1 MAMANWIEDMMS
13 TFDEST
19 VDILD
24 FTLTEP
30 SVEIKAMFKL
40 ASMEAGKDESLLS
53 FPSIDKEEAKVV
65 FAIQL
70 YMNRQHVDFD
80 DISIEEYGGEA

>member
-30 SVEIKAMFKL
+30 SVELKVMFNL
-40 ASMEAGKDESLLS
+40 ASMEAGRDEGLLD
-53 FPSIDKEEAKVV
+53 FPSIDKEEAKVTV
-65 FAIQL
+65 AIQL
-70 YMNRQHVDFD
+70 YMNRKFVDFD
-80 DISIEEYGGEA
+80 SLSIEEYGGEA